1 MSKRVTFVS
10 AGESET
16 VPEEDFPDDAEA
28 ASPEA
33 TRRIFLERAKSGYAK
48 IRYSFVQSPPTATAS
63 SQPGVLAQLSR
74 NQRAAVLYLAVLANW
89 PWLSREDEPLPA
101 DAWLRFLKV
110 DGATS
115 ALTWT
120 AQSLSHA
127 WSVLEEHALIERPR
141 KGRLL
146 NIRPL
151 REDGSGHPYTSPT
164 GSERDHYFILPN
176 AFWTRQLHAT
186 LSWPELSVLLILLK
200 ETNLQPTAPLAIDR
214 AQAWYGISRATAEQG
229 ITELRNAGFLTS
241 KVRQVMDPAAVG
253 GRRQTSLHRLDG
265 DFSRRRREL
274 LRSAA
279 RGRVN
284 PSAITAG
291 VDTGTEDDDDE
302 VGILD
307 L

>member
-1 MSKRVTFVS
+1 MSRRLNFRTVD
-10 AGESET
+10 ESDSLLEEAF
-16 VPEEDFPDDAEA
+16 PEDAEA
-28 ASPEA
+28 ANPEA
-33 TRRIFLERAKSGYAK
+33 TRRIFLERARSGYAK
-48 IRYSFVQSPPTATAS
+48 IRYSFVQVPPTSTVS
-63 SQPGVLAQLSR
+63 SRPGVLAQLSR

-89 PWLSREDEPLPA
+89 PWLAREDEPLPA

-110 DGATS
+110 DGDGS

-127 WSVLEEHALIERPR
+127 WGVLEEHALIERPR
-141 KGRLL
+141 KGRLK
-146 NIRPL
+146 NVRPL
-151 REDGSGHPYTSPT
+151 KEDGSGNPYTSPT

-186 LSWPELSVLLILLK
+186 LSWPALSVLLILLK
-200 ETNLQPTAPLAIDR
+200 ETNLQATAPLAIDR
-214 AQAWYGISRATAEQG
+214 AHAWYGISRTTAEQG
-229 ITELRNAGFLTS
+229 ITELRNAGFITS

-265 DFSRRRREL
+265 DFSHRRRGL
-274 LRSAA
+274 LRTAA

-284 PSAITAG
+284 PSAVAAETEP
-291 VDTGTEDDDDE
+291 GTETDDDE